1 MAIARALLISPAIL
15 ILDDSMSAVDMETEV
30 KIQDAL
36 ERLMAGRTT
45 FIVAQR
51 ISSVLSAD
59 QIIVLDNGHIAAQG
73 THRQLLSTSLIY
85 QEIYHSQLG
94 AEETA

>member
-1 MAIARALLISPAIL
+1 M
-15 ILDDSMSAVDMETEV
+15 
-30 KIQDAL
+30 KIKP
-36 ERLMAGRTT
+36 TI

-59 QIIVLDNGHIAAQG
+59 QIIILDHGQITARG
-73 THRQLLSTSLIY
+73 THRQLLKSSPIY

-94 AEETA
+94 AEQDTGR

>member
-1 MAIARALLISPAIL
+1 MIAMNSL
-15 ILDDSMSAVDMETEV
+15 
-30 KIQDAL
+30 KIKP
-36 ERLMAGRTT
+36 TI

-59 QIIVLDNGHIAAQG
+59 QIIILDHGKITARG
-73 THRQLLSTSLIY
+73 THRQLLKSSPIY

-94 AEETA
+94 AEQHNGRSPRDKQEKLVS